1 MIGTAKS
8 RLNYYEMLGIAP
20 SATGD
25 AIAEAFS
32 KATNVL
38 RPHAFGGITELC
50 VAYETLRDP
59 VRRRAYDASIG
70 LAPKPAS
77 PPVSRPASAHFMVR
91 PAVATAA
98 PPQPPLETSE
108 LPPAPRFEPR
118 PVRLDV
124 PPPRPFALD
133 DPNGISPIEWKRMGA
148 VVGGSL
154 AAAVLVGAIGGWWSV
169 SEAANPGQQ
178 APAETADRPRKKQ
191 PVASSE
197 PRPEPIV
204 YKAAKSIVPPRRAVS
219 PQSRAE
225 RTNRR
230 AQWEASQAED
240 QLVQAPSDLAE
251 QNPGDPLA
259 PEAGPASA
267 VAAAMPLPHK
277 TVARTIDRIGYACG
291 SVASAAP
298 VEGAAGVYTVTCS
311 SGQSFQAR
319 PVNGRYRFKRLAK
332 D

>member
-20 SATGD
+20 SAAGD
-25 AIAEAFS
+25 AIAKAFS

-70 LAPKPAS
+70 RAPKPA
-77 PPVSRPASAHFMVR
+77 PAPISRPASAHFMVR
-91 PAVATAA
+91 PAVPAAA
-98 PPQPPLETSE
+98 PPHPPSGASE
-108 LPPAPRFEPR
+108 PPPEPR
-118 PVRLDV
+118 PVRPVRLDAQS
-124 PPPRPFALD
+124 PRPLALD
-133 DPNGISPIEWKRMGA
+133 DPDIDVGPIEWKRIKA
-148 VVGGSL
+148 VVGGSV

-169 SEAANPGQQ
+169 SEAANPAQQ
-178 APAETADRPRKKQ
+178 AATEAADRPRDKR
-191 PVASSE
+191 PVASSD
-197 PRPEPIV
+197 PQREPIV
-204 YKAAKSIVPPRRAVS
+204 YKTARSIAPPHRAVS
-219 PQSRAE
+219 LQSRTE
-225 RTNRR
+225 RADRR
-230 AQWEASQAED
+230 TQRAPSQAED

-259 PEAGPASA
+259 PEAGPVSA
-267 VAAAMPLPHK
+267 AAAAMPLPHK

-291 SVASAAP
+291 TVASTAP
-298 VEGAAGVYTVTCS
+298 VEGAAGVFTIICS
-311 SGQSFQAR
+311 SGQSFQAK
-319 PVNGRYRFKRLAK
+319 PVNGRYRFRRLAR